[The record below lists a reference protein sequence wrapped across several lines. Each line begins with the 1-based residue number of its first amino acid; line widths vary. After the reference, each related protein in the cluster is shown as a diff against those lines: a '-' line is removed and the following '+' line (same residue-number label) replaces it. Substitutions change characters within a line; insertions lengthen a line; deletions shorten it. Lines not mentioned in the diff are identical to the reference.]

1 MKSMETISPDLKNYN
16 ITTSCDKYKNVPNF
30 PCAQDYKTIKPRRNT
45 KFTKTG
51 NEIYLYNILI
61 YLYKKYLF
69 LF

>member
-16 ITTSCDKYKNVPNF
+16 ITSCDKYKNISNF
-30 PCAQDYKTIKPRRNT
+30 PCAQDYKTIKSRKNI

-51 NEIYLYNILI
+51 NEIYLY
-61 YLYKKYLF
+61 KKYLF